1 MRKHVGDESV
11 DLIYLDPLLSNVA
24 YSGLFCKKSGKHSAT
39 SGAVPAFSCPRL
51 SFAED
56 PGTGT
61 PHREQKRMI
70 WICIGTFSRPR
81 PEQPSYFAGLTL

>member
-39 SGAVPAFSCPRL
+39 QAQYPRFVPPAIFRRGPRHRH
-51 SFAED
+51 
-56 PGTGT
+56 